1 MDKLLE
7 EMNKFKEGQ
16 KVFVYSSPNHVTNP
30 DQSPVWEA
38 EVLSVS
44 GIRTLATEYGADE
57 LKETI
62 RVTVTLESDWDSF
75 SRDSKDIFLS
85 FDEAKAYAADAFN
98 TLFERRAA
106 YTEKLNQARIALE
119 NETAETVGE

>member
-7 EMNKFKEGQ
+7 EMNRFKEGQ

-30 DQSPVWEA
+30 EQSPVWEA
-38 EVLSVS
+38 EVMSVS
-44 GIRTLATEYGADE
+44 GIRTLASEYAVEGV
-57 LKETI
+57 KETI
-62 RVTVTLESDWDSF
+62 RVTVTLDSDWDTF
-75 SRDSKDIFLS
+75 SRDSKDIFFS
-85 FDEAKAYAADAFN
+85 FDEAKAYAASELN
-98 TLFERRAA
+98 TLLEKRAA